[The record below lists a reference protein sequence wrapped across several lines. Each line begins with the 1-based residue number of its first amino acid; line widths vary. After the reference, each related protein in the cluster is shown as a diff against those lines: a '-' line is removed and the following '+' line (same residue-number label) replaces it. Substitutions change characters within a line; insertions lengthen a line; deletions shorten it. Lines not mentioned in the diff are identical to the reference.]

1 MYDRPDIYQLLEAVK
16 SYLQREVVPAI
27 QADRKQYYQ
36 ALVAI
41 NVLGIVER
49 EMQMS
54 VEHLRTEWARLNFV
68 QNVSTP
74 LPTEINEARAAL
86 AERNRKLCEEIG
98 AGRYDYAPQRSALY
112 EHLLVTTHAQLEVA
126 NPKFLQTLAAEG
138 ESSVT

>member
-1 MYDRPDIYQLLEAVK
+1 MYDRPDLSQLLDAVK
-16 SYLQREVVPAI
+16 GYLQREVLPVV
-27 QADRKQYYQ
+27 QSDRKQYYQ

-54 VEHLRTEWARLNFV
+54 VDHLTAEWSRLNFV

-74 LPTEINEARAAL
+74 LPKEIVDAQAAL
-86 AERNRKLCEEIG
+86 AERNRKLCEEIS
-98 AGRYDYAPQRSALY
+98 AGRYDYAPQRSALF
-112 EHLLVTTHAQLEVA
+112 EHLLTTAHAQLEVA

-138 ESSVT
+138 E

>member
-1 MYDRPDIYQLLEAVK
+1 MYDRPDIHQLLEAVK
-16 SYLQREVVPAI
+16 SYLQREVVPAV

-41 NVLGIVER
+41 NVLGMVER

-54 VEHLRTEWARLNFV
+54 VEHLHSEWSRLNFV

-74 LPTEINEARAAL
+74 LPTEIIEARAAL

-98 AGRYDYAPQRSALY
+98 AGRYDYSPQRSALF
-112 EHLLVTTHAQLEVA
+112 EHLLVTTRAQLEVA
-126 NPKFLQTLAAEG
+126 NPKFLQAIAAEG
-138 ESSVT
+138 ESPVT